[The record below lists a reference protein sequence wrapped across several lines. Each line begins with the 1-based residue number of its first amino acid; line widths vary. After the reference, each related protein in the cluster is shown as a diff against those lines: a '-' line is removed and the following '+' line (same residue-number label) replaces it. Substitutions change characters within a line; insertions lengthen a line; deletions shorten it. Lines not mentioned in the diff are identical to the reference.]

1 MEPYV
6 GYSNN
11 RINRVVNP
19 GEGGIFIFSY
29 DNVGRFDSR
38 GIKGDF
44 TIPLFKQSLI
54 IKSDFDFYRHSIT
67 YQEKINIVKDF
78 SLNSQL
84 LYINKKYHTVGGLL
98 YQKGLRKMINAQG
111 YDYGNND
118 FWMVFIQQPFL
129 KQRLTVMMGY
139 ILPLDIA
146 ARYTQ
151 GNYTDTGLY
160 TTSNQYDISMLKNML
175 LVNIVY
181 RFNQGKSVRSIEK
194 EVKKDV
200 ERESRKIF

>member
-1 MEPYV
+1 
-6 GYSNN
+6 
-11 RINRVVNP
+11 
-19 GEGGIFIFSY
+19 
-29 DNVGRFDSR
+29 
-38 GIKGDF
+38 
-44 TIPLFKQSLI
+44 
-54 IKSDFDFYRHSIT
+54 
-67 YQEKINIVKDF
+67 
-78 SLNSQL
+78 
-84 LYINKKYHTVGGLL
+84 
-98 YQKGLRKMINAQG
+98 MINAQG